1 MFNELKILFS
11 PLTWKQ
17 KKLLLSINRKT
28 LSTFSVCHTYY
39 CRNVFGNRFD
49 TMETCEKKLLRNII
63 LGKEKK
69 RYLFVITYEYGN
81 LLIDF
86 DRLTNTITNVVN
98 RRGYYPFDINECSKM
113 WLEKYLKI

>member
-1 MFNELKILFS
+1 MFKELKIIFS

-17 KKLLLSINRKT
+17 KKLLISINVENLNLFDKV
-28 LSTFSVCHTYY
+28 FNYY
-39 CRNVFGNRFD
+39 VRNVAGNRFD
-49 TMETCEKKLLRNII
+49 TKETCEKKLLRNII

-86 DRLTNTITNVVN
+86 DRLTNTIVNVVN
-98 RRGYYPFDINECSKM
+98 RKGYYLFNVDEYKKM

>member
-1 MFNELKILFS
+1 MLNELKILFS

-17 KKLLLSINRKT
+17 KKLMLSVDRKT
-28 LSTFSVCHTYY
+28 FSIFQKVHLSY

-49 TMETCEKKLLRNII
+49 TEETCTKKLLRNVI

-86 DRLTNTITNVVN
+86 DRLTNTIINVVN
-98 RRGYYPFDINECSKM
+98 RKGYYPFDINECSKM